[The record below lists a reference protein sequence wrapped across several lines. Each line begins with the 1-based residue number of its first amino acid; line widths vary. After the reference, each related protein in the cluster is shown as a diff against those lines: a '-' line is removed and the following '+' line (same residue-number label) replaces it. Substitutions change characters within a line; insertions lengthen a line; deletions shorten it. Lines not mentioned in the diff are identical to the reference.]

1 MFRSIS
7 GMTDTT
13 SPRFHSPGP
22 RPPLREPPGPFRT
35 HRLLRPALRVDA
47 AVTGLNGAGYLVAV
61 PLLDDLLGLP
71 AGQLVGVGVF
81 LLTFAAA
88 VWAVGAGT
96 PISTGAA
103 GTVVVT
109 NLLWVAASATVAAS
123 GWSTP
128 TTVGTVWIVLQAV
141 VVAAFATVQAFALR
155 THCRA

>member
-1 MFRSIS
+1 
-7 GMTDTT
+7 MTDTT
-13 SPRFHSPGP
+13 SSQFRVPGP
-22 RPPLREPPGPFRT
+22 WPPSREPPAPLGT
-35 HRLLRPALRVDA
+35 DRLLRPALRVDA
-47 AVTGLNGAGYLVAV
+47 VVTGLNGAGYLVAA
-61 PLLDDLLGLP
+61 PLLDELLGLP
-71 AGQLVGVGVF
+71 AGLLTGVGVF
-81 LLTFAAA
+81 LLGFAAA

-141 VVAAFATVQAFALR
+141 VVAAFAAVQAFGLR
-155 THCRA
+155 THSRS